1 MAANILLTLR
11 RQALE
16 PHGKQRFNGSV
27 AVEDKAI
34 LERRSVAAP
43 DLPAG
48 LALVPYRAD
57 IQFTQLVR
65 GTDNV
70 HYDVFLSP
78 RFVEATRRYVLDL
91 VRQTAKVARFFS
103 ELKSNRPLETGAFK
117 KLLTELLRAS
127 LTQAKYEKNIE
138 LDLLARVAIL
148 KLFTQEISSQFS
160 HLMLECKEYLR
171 ARGAFFERTEQAHRK
186 KVYLAETQANRRNI
200 YRKVGQTLRQLL
212 VEVDETVL
220 RQSRRALFG
229 EDFEELYEMLRC
241 PLIFVEGG
249 RDDYLY
255 LEQYVLLGNYL
266 KDEDRFERFDAL
278 LKDLLRELLHN
289 GAGSDPLEQ
298 ARARLAALSAEA
310 RALQAEAARLDA
322 ERQEALHQQG
332 RGDGF
337 VTRLIS
343 RGSSHARAQLIQI
356 EQQQQTLAQRLQS
369 LEAQLRAAQQEADF
383 LEEACESQLGEYLC
397 EPENA
402 RRLFDPDWAERNGA
416 DVALRARL
424 RDAWLRRLEEGN
436 LLMHVLASYELRE
449 IHHDYCPP
457 VHLQQLKKALVD
469 REELKRVSELLQQF
483 PARQFSLARI
493 EEAARALRRYPPE
506 QLRAAAVRF
515 AEDLMRLRRDLRN
528 YHRLVALMESVH
540 LVADERTRELSRLN
554 HTLYEFLLPDEDR
567 PTEDRTTSH
576 VVVKV
581 DVRESTRITQ
591 ELLARGLNPASH
603 FSLHLYEPVR
613 RLLDRYSATKVFIEG
628 DAIIL
633 AIYETETNRAQ
644 QRAVAKACL
653 LSRHIL
659 EVVQANNRRAEA
671 FGLPPLTLGLGI
683 AFQNSAPTI
692 WMEGD
697 SRIMISQAL
706 NRSDRLS
713 SSSKVARR
721 ILVRNPS
728 PFQLFH
734 FQTMKVRVEG
744 EEAEEFLIRWN
755 VNGIEL
761 NREGFEKLSE
771 EVALTSFSLNVPM
784 PWGEERVP
792 LYAGQV
798 PVGETF
804 EVVVVRKGVVRCLSP
819 TGQIAEPG
827 TLEYF
832 EVCTHPRILQLAATR
847 LGLAAP
853 QGS

>member
-1 MAANILLTLR
+1 MAFGD
-11 RQALE
+11 
-16 PHGKQRFNGSV
+16 P
-27 AVEDKAI
+27 AI
-34 LERRSVAAP
+34 LEGRSVLVP

-57 IQFTQLVR
+57 LQFTRLVR

-70 HYDVFLSP
+70 RYDVFLSL
-78 RFVEATRRYVLDL
+78 RFVEATRRFILDL
-91 VRQTAKVARFFS
+91 VRQAANVARFFS
-103 ELKSNRPLETGAFK
+103 ELKSNRPLETSAFK
-117 KLLTELLRAS
+117 KMLTALLQAS

-160 HLMLECKEYLR
+160 HLMLECKECLR
-171 ARGAFFERTEQAHRK
+171 ARGTFFERTEQAHQK

-212 VEVDETVL
+212 VEVDEALL
-220 RQSRRALFG
+220 RRSRRALFG
-229 EDFEELYEMLRC
+229 DDFEPLYAMLRC
-241 PLIFVEGG
+241 PLVFVEGG

-255 LEQYVLLGNYL
+255 LEQYILLGNYL
-266 KDEDRFERFDAL
+266 KDEDRMERFDAL
-278 LKDLLRELLHN
+278 LKDLLRELLHQD
-289 GAGSDPLEQ
+289 AGNDPLEQ
-298 ARARLAALSAEA
+298 ARTRLAALSAEA

-322 ERQEALHQQG
+322 ERQHALRQQERSEA
-332 RGDGF
+332 F
-337 VTRLIS
+337 VARLIH
-343 RGSSHARAQLIQI
+343 RGRHNARAQLVQI
-356 EQQQQTLAQRLQS
+356 EQQQQELTQRLQA
-369 LEAQLRAAQQEADF
+369 LEAQLRAAQQEVDL

-402 RRLFDPDWAERNGA
+402 RRLFDPDWAEKNGA
-416 DVALRARL
+416 DAALRTRL
-424 RDAWLRRLEEGN
+424 REAWLRRLEESN
-436 LLMHVLASYELRE
+436 LLGHVLASYALRDL
-449 IHHDYCPP
+449 HQDYCPP

-469 REELKRVSELLQQF
+469 REELKRVSELLHQF
-483 PARQFSLARI
+483 PTRQVSLARI
-493 EEAARALRRYPPE
+493 EEAARALRRSTPE
-506 QLRAAAVRF
+506 QLRVVVVRF

-528 YHRLVALMESVH
+528 YHRLVNLMESVH
-540 LVADERTRELSRLN
+540 LVADERTRELSRMN
-554 HTLYEFLLPDEDR
+554 QTLYEFLLPEEDR

-576 VVVKV
+576 VVIKV
-581 DVRESTRITQ
+581 DVRDSTRITQ

-603 FSLHLYEPVR
+603 FSRHLYEPVR

-659 EVVQANNRRAEA
+659 EVVRANNRRAEA
-671 FGLPPLTLGLGI
+671 AGLPPLTLGLGI
-683 AFQNSAPTI
+683 AFQNSAPTL

-734 FQTMKVRVEG
+734 FQTIKVRVEG

-771 EVALTSFSLNVPM
+771 EVALISFTLKVPM
-784 PWGEERVP
+784 PWGTEPVT

-798 PVGETF
+798 PVGEAF

-819 TGQIAEPG
+819 TGRVAEPG

-832 EVCTHPRILQLAATR
+832 EVCTHPRILQLAASR
-847 LGLAAP
+847 LGVTAP
-853 QGS
+853 QTQSV

>member
-1 MAANILLTLR
+1 LTLR

-16 PHGKQRFNGSV
+16 LRAKQRFNGSV
-27 AVEDKAI
+27 ALGDKAV
-34 LERRSVAAP
+34 LEGRSVLVP

-57 IQFTQLVR
+57 LQFTRLVR
-65 GTDNV
+65 GTDNI
-70 HYDVFLSP
+70 HYDVFLSL
-78 RFVEATRRYVLDL
+78 RFVEATRRYILDL
-91 VRQTAKVARFFS
+91 VRQAANVARFFS
-103 ELKSNRPLETGAFK
+103 ELKSNRPLDTSAFK
-117 KLLTELLRAS
+117 KMLTALLQAS

-160 HLMLECKEYLR
+160 HLMLECKECLR
-171 ARGAFFERTEQAHRK
+171 ARGAFFERTEQAHQK

-200 YRKVGQTLRQLL
+200 YRKVGQTLHQLL
-212 VEVDETVL
+212 VEVDEVVL
-220 RQSRRALFG
+220 RRSRRALFG
-229 EDFEELYEMLRC
+229 DDFDELYEMLRC
-241 PLIFVEGG
+241 PLVFVEGG

-255 LEQYVLLGNYL
+255 LEQYILLGNYL
-266 KDEDRFERFDAL
+266 KDEDRMERFDAL
-278 LKDLLRELLHN
+278 LKELLRGLLHN
-289 GAGSDPLEQ
+289 GAESDPLEQ
-298 ARARLAALSAEA
+298 ARARLAALSVEA

-322 ERQEALHQQG
+322 ERQQALRQQG
-332 RGDGF
+332 RSDAL
-337 VTRLIS
+337 VARLIH
-343 RGSSHARAQLIQI
+343 RGRHNARAQLVQI
-356 EQQQQTLAQRLQS
+356 EQQQQGLAQRLQA
-369 LEAQLRAAQQEADF
+369 LEAQLRAAQQEVDL
-383 LEEACESQLGEYLC
+383 LEEVCESQLGEYLC

-402 RRLFDPDWAERNGA
+402 RRLFDPDWAEKKGA
-416 DVALRARL
+416 DAALRARL
-424 RDAWLRRLEEGN
+424 REAWLRRLEESN
-436 LLMHVLASYELRE
+436 LLGHVLASYALRDL
-449 IHHDYCPP
+449 HQDYCPP

-469 REELKRVSELLQQF
+469 REELKRVSELLHQY
-483 PARQFSLARI
+483 PTRQFSLARI
-493 EEAARALRRYPPE
+493 EEAARALRRAPPE
-506 QLRAAAVRF
+506 QLRAVVVRF

-528 YHRLVALMESVH
+528 YHRLVNLMESVH

-554 HTLYEFLLPDEDR
+554 QTLYEFLLPEEDR

-576 VVVKV
+576 VVIKV
-581 DVRESTRITQ
+581 DVRDSTRITQ

-603 FSLHLYEPVR
+603 FSRHLYEPVR

-659 EVVQANNRRAEA
+659 EVVRANNRRAEA
-671 FGLPPLTLGLGI
+671 AGLPPLTLGLGI
-683 AFQNSAPTI
+683 AFQNSAPTL

-734 FQTMKVRVEG
+734 FQTIKVRVEG

-771 EVALTSFSLNVPM
+771 EVALTPFTLKVPM
-784 PWGEERVP
+784 PWGEEPVT

-798 PVGETF
+798 PVGEAF

-819 TGQIAEPG
+819 TGQVAEPG

-832 EVCTHPRILQLAATR
+832 EVCTHPRILQLAASR
-847 LGLAAP
+847 LGVTAP
-853 QGS
+853 QTQSG